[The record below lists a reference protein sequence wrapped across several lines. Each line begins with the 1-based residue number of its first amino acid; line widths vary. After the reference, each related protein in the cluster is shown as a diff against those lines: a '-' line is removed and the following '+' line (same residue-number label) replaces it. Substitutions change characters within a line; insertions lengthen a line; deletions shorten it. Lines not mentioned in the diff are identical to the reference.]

1 MLSRF
6 TEVAIMQSTY
16 VAIFIFFACVCS
28 SLRRVVI
35 RMVVLN
41 DFNSLFL
48 FRSVFRQSDL
58 LLGNYNIMSPFL
70 AITTCLALV
79 SRVSLSFLL
88 LFDLCL
94 RADWVQMVGHE
105 GVRELIT
112 SNRHGQKLRYSV
124 WKKGF
129 LKDLAHAWTL
139 LGLLNKHVSND
150 AFQVLWVSRRDGR
163 VIASQDLE
171 DQAFHRV
178 SIKGMSQSDHLVQD
192 ATQWPNIWL
201 LVVRLLLADLWR
213 EVVWCADSCLG
224 TVVSVLEDTCNAEVS
239 DLDLATLSHEN
250 VLRLEITVQNLP
262 VVDVFDRKGHLDE
275 PV

>member
-124 WKKGF
+124 
-129 LKDLAHAWTL
+129 
-139 LGLLNKHVSND
+139 
-150 AFQVLWVSRRDGR
+150 
-163 VIASQDLE
+163 
-171 DQAFHRV
+171 
-178 SIKGMSQSDHLVQD
+178 
-192 ATQWPNIWL
+192 
-201 LVVRLLLADLWR
+201 
-213 EVVWCADSCLG
+213 
-224 TVVSVLEDTCNAEVS
+224 
-239 DLDLATLSHEN
+239 
-250 VLRLEITVQNLP
+250 
-262 VVDVFDRKGHLDE
+262 
-275 PV
+275 